1 MCKFQFLLVLFVL
14 QNARNCAA
22 ECIFIYMK
30 QIKILYDYQLT
41 SLQRGLR
48 TSVFCGKIHLF
59 PFFISWEVKKLR
71 SKTQLTNRSEA
82 EAGLSETFKIP
93 ISLNF
98 LPVWI
103 STGGILSDFPSAA
116 ALACPDPQIH
126 EHARFHRR
134 CMQIYKERFPNTWK
148 CKKHLPTSKNYFSL
162 T

>member
-1 MCKFQFLLVLFVL
+1 M
-14 QNARNCAA
+14 
-22 ECIFIYMK
+22 
-30 QIKILYDYQLT
+30 ILYDYQLT
-41 SLQRGLR
+41 SNAKR
-48 TSVFCGKIHLF
+48 FANEC
-59 PFFISWEVKKLR
+59 FFLERFICFRISSLERLKNQEAR
-71 SKTQLTNRSEA
+71 HLTNRSEA

-148 CKKHLPTSKNYFSL
+148 CKKHLPTSKIISL
-162 T
+162 LHKLKIVDSGVSSQRASQTARRRGRGHLCV